1 MSELGTALLTDIQD
15 SFMGKITNDRKLK
28 QIANKIRDGT
38 DYDIANDYSIRIG
51 ELLSESVLENTG
63 TLAYMSED
71 LAREVLTP
79 VLTANHNM
87 VAEATNAIQT
97 NMNEAEGIRL
107 GVQTPELDTNRIEGL
122 VNKVASYE
130 TYEQA
135 KWVMGEPVV
144 NYSQSVVDQAIRDNA
159 RVTNRAGGKAYIIRE
174 TEAPAVKTGVKRVR
188 SPKGK
193 VYSYPYKYREP
204 CPWCE
209 SLAGKYDYDELGMV
223 SDVYRRHEACRCKLT
238 FVRGNT
244 RQNVWNQKEVWTEK
258 EAKEQIQNA
267 EDAMPKEA
275 PIPKNDIV
283 DKLGEPVYRLIDNH
297 VQNVSENHR
306 AVWKKYENDIMIS
319 DSKARGTAYARG
331 QNVHFNIANDLN
343 PTRKDQ
349 KELQVFFHE
358 THHAIDHLAGQ
369 KESGAFH
376 FSSQYKNHLFPDTI
390 VNEVQELIKA
400 RGEQV
405 KALIKNGDIQTLRD
419 NGLISD
425 WVWHYTY
432 GEDISKVK
440 YSKSMAYAMLQN
452 EVRELPDVYRGDLSD
467 ILEGATNGKISC
479 GYGHGKKYWTD
490 RTFYGVRDGL
500 ATEAF
505 AEMSD
510 STFSN
515 PESLEAIKQ
524 YLPKSYA
531 VYEEMI
537 EYLAK

>member
-204 CPWCE
+204 CPWCK

-244 RQNVWNQKEVWTEK
+244 RQNVWNRKEVWTEK
-258 EAKEQIQNA
+258 EAQAQKKTTKAEERRLQRDAKLKEQQAI
-267 EDAMPKEA
+267 
-275 PIPKNDIV
+275 
-283 DKLGEPVYRLIDNH
+283 
-297 VQNVSENHR
+297 
-306 AVWKKYENDIMIS
+306 
-319 DSKARGTAYARG
+319 
-331 QNVHFNIANDLN
+331 
-343 PTRKDQ
+343 
-349 KELQVFFHE
+349 ELQ
-358 THHAIDHLAGQ
+358 L
-369 KESGAFH
+369 KESGFMLIDPKIYKNADRELLKANVDRIKQLEDRFNIIKRCNFSYFEWNGRTSSIAYVQTTTAD
-376 FSSQYKNHLFPDTI
+376 FSSNTLAISQYYKNMDTLVETQKRCAKSGWNMPI
-390 VNEVQELIKA
+390 DLDNPFEVQTYSITHEYGHMIHNVLYQQALNSGYTGSRDDFVSRIVKDIMVDASKADPFLNPYDEL
-400 RGEQV
+400 
-405 KALIKNGDIQTLRD
+405 
-419 NGLISD
+419 S
-425 WVWHYTY
+425 TY
-432 GEDISKVK
+432 G
-440 YSKSMAYAMLQN
+440 
-452 EVRELPDVYRGDLSD
+452 
-467 ILEGATNGKISC
+467 
-479 GYGHGKKYWTD
+479 KKNC
-490 RTFYGVRDGL
+490 F
-500 ATEAF
+500 ESF
-505 AEMSD
+505 AEMFANSQG
-510 STFSN
+510 SKPN
-515 PESLEAIKQ
+515 ALGNAMRRWLESEGL
-524 YLPKSYA
+524 
-531 VYEEMI
+531 
-537 EYLAK
+537 